1 MHDFSVRLHNLQI
14 RLIKQLKTLD
24 DDKFKIIYN
33 YFIVESSSL
42 NLKLLKSYLILSM
55 MKDIL
60 NEFVILYINN
70 GWLKILNRKI
80 LIDNF
85 VVDKNKIKM
94 LSCIK
99 LSIEYK
105 FCLRL

>member
-1 MHDFSVRLHNLQI
+1 
-14 RLIKQLKTLD
+14 
-24 DDKFKIIYN
+24 
-33 YFIVESSSL
+33 
-42 NLKLLKSYLILSM
+42 M